1 MGKMKMM
8 AVIAAVAAVGGGF
21 LVYKCTQATK
31 DTDDKKDPKSGT
43 DAPTSG
49 VGYTPVGY
57 KALKQQVEVYEK
69 PQLIQ

>member
-1 MGKMKMM
+1 MGKNMKMM

-21 LVYKCTQATK
+21 LVYKCTKATK
-31 DTDDKKDPKSGT
+31 DTDTKTGT
-43 DAPTSG
+43 ESQTSG

-57 KALKQQVEVYEK
+57 KALRQQVEVYEK